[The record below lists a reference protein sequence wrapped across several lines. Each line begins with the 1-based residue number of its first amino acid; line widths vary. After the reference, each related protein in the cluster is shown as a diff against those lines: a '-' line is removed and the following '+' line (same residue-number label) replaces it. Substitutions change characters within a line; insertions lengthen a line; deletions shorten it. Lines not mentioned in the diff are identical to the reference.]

1 VKKIIQNLTT
11 ILLKTQPTM
20 RKKIM
25 YADMHPANYSNCPKH
40 AKHMFEDKQRS
51 TNLLIQKECV

>member
-1 VKKIIQNLTT
+1 
-11 ILLKTQPTM
+11 M

-40 AKHMFEDKQRS
+40 AKHMFEGKQRS
-51 TNLLIQKECV
+51 TNLLIQKECVQQHF